1 MTPVSEGQ
9 VAALIGR
16 RRFIAAVC
24 GAATSPAW
32 PRAARAQQASKT
44 TTIGFLGAT
53 TATVASPWVAAFV
66 QRLRELGYLE
76 GQNIR
81 IEYRWADGRID
92 RLANLAQEIVRLNVD
107 IVVTW
112 ATAPA
117 LAVKKATSVIPV
129 VFALA
134 TDPIGSGLVAS
145 LAHPGGNVTGMS
157 AFNIDLIGKRLEIL
171 REFVPGLRRLAIM
184 ANVGAPDTAVEM
196 RELRTVALGLGIEV
210 VALEIRKAD
219 DVAIAFDG
227 LNTRAD
233 AIFVVGDPLTFTNRT
248 QINTLAMALRLP
260 ATFAIREFVAAG
272 GLMSYGPNFP
282 DLFRRAAEFAGKIL
296 HGTKPAD
303 IPVEQ
308 PTKFDFVINL
318 TTAKALGLDVPPMLL
333 ARADEVIE

>member
-1 MTPVSEGQ
+1 MHFDQLKRREFIT
-9 VAALIGR
+9 LIG
-16 RRFIAAVC
+16 
-24 GAATSPAW
+24 GATALW
-32 PRAARAQQASKT
+32 PLAARAQQARRM
-44 TTIGFLGAT
+44 TTIGFLGAS

-66 QRLRELGYLE
+66 QRLRELGYIE
-76 GQNIR
+76 SQNIK
-81 IEYRWADGRID
+81 IEYRWAEGHID
-92 RLANLAQEIVRLNVD
+92 RLPQLAEEIVRLNVD

-134 TDPIGSGLVAS
+134 TDPVGSGLVAS
-145 LAHPGGNVTGMS
+145 LARPGGNVTGMS

-171 REFVPGLRRLAIM
+171 REFVPGLRRLAIL

-219 DVAIAFDG
+219 DIAPAFDG
-227 LNTRAD
+227 LNSRAD
-233 AIFVVGDPLTFTNRT
+233 AIFVVGDPLTFTNRA
-248 QINTLAMALRLP
+248 QINTLAIALRLP
-260 ATFAIREFVAAG
+260 ATYAIREFVASG
-272 GLMSYGPNFP
+272 GLMSYGTNFP
-282 DLFRRAAEFAGKIL
+282 DLFRRAADFVDKVL
-296 HGTKPAD
+296 RGTKPAD

-308 PTKFDFVINL
+308 PTKFDLVINL
-318 TTAKALGLDVPPMLL
+318 ITARALGLTVPPTLL